1 MKIEAENFWF
11 LVEQRWKVINA
22 PNIRKLK
29 EKKPNVVEM
38 PLTADI
44 TKFLNYLNDEIAK
57 LVKELKSQ
65 DNILDPWKRLS
76 KVCLVY
82 LIILIEEGKVR
93 YPN

>member
-1 MKIEAENFWF
+1 MESDKCT
-11 LVEQRWKVINA
+11 
-22 PNIRKLK
+22 NIRKLK
-29 EKKPNVVEM
+29 EKNPYVVEM
-38 PLTADI
+38 PLAADI

-65 DNILDPWKRLS
+65 DNILDPWKRLA

-82 LIILIEEGKVR
+82 LIVLIDEGKVK